1 MPSFDD
7 SIVQKRESILSEE
20 SFADK
25 LIKLSKNISL
35 NEMIDCEAIEVNLSP
50 IESDILYMICDFDE
64 IDREFTIQN
73 YDKMQLKDK

>member
-25 LIKLSKNISL
+25 LIKLSKNVSL

-50 IESDILYMICDFDE
+50 IERDISYMICDFDE

-73 YDKMQLKDK
+73 YDKMRLKDK